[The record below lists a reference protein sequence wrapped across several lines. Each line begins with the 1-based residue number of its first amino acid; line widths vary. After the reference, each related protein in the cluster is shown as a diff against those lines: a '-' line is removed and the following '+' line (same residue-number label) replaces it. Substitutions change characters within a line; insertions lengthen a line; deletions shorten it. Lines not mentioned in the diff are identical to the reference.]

1 VVVVVVVVVVSLALT
16 RVVCAR
22 RIGDTGRR
30 GRHRRGATDP
40 WHVGGRKQLL
50 NVARRATDSV
60 GVMSPRRVIAAIGRS
75 LITAGVLLLL
85 FVAYQLWGTGIAHAQ
100 RQNKA
105 EKAFEAALAA
115 AATDP
120 AQVTT
125 PPDTTPVTEPPAPTT
140 VSANPDTVVI
150 GDVTSTLPPVTTST
164 LPKVRAGRSKQQ
176 RPAQGK
182 VLGRLVIKRIK
193 LNQLVVEGSDKES
206 LKTGPGHYQRTPMPG
221 QPGNSA
227 IACHRTTYG
236 APCFN
241 LHLLKGGDEILV
253 QTLQG
258 SFRYLVQKSWRVG
271 PKDSTVLA
279 DTPEEN
285 VLTLTTCDPQYSAA
299 RRLIV
304 RAVLDGPAL
313 PSDLYVEPDPVVIP
327 PTVVAPE
334 TEADGGDTIAFDL
347 VTDSVASSVTDATP
361 TSDVVAVESPSA
373 PAAEL
378 QTTDPEGTGPLWSL
392 FWFHGHRST
401 WVAMLGF
408 AAVCAAIW
416 LAVWRL
422 ARKRRFIG
430 QALIY
435 LPAFVVFFAP
445 PLFFCFENVA
455 RLLPDSV

>member
-1 VVVVVVVVVVSLALT
+1 MAGADDTVAGSDARPGAFGRIT
-16 RVVCAR
+16 R
-22 RIGDTGRR
+22 TEP
-30 GRHRRGATDP
+30 T
-40 WHVGGRKQLL
+40 L
-50 NVARRATDSV
+50 NVAPQTADSV

-85 FVAYQLWGTGIAHAQ
+85 FVAYQLWGTGIAQAQ

-115 AATDP
+115 ASTDP
-120 AQVTT
+120 AQITT
-125 PPDTTPVTEPPAPTT
+125 PPDTTPVTEPPPTPTT
-140 VSANPDTVVI
+140 VGPNPDTVVI
-150 GDVTSTLPPVTTST
+150 GDVTTTLPPVTTST
-164 LPKVRAGRSKQQ
+164 LPKVRDGRSKQK

-193 LNQLVVEGSDKES
+193 LNQFVVEGSDQES

-221 QPGNSA
+221 QPGNAA

-241 LHLLKGGDEILV
+241 LHLLKTGDEILV

-258 SFRYLVQKSWRVG
+258 SFRYLVQKSWKVG
-271 PKDSTVLA
+271 PRDSTVLA

-313 PSDLYVEPDPVVIP
+313 PSDLYVEPEPEVVP
-327 PTVVAPE
+327 ATAVAPQ
-334 TEADGGDTIAFDL
+334 TEADGGDTVAIDP
-347 VTDSVASSVTDATP
+347 TIDSALDTAPSSVTYAPP
-361 TSDVVAVESPSA
+361 TTEAAVAVSPA
-373 PAAEL
+373 DPAAPTAEL
-378 QTTDPEGTGPLWSL
+378 LTTDPTGTGPLWSL

-401 WVAMLGF
+401 WLSMLGF
-408 AAVCAAIW
+408 AAVCAGVW

-422 ARKRRFIG
+422 ARGRRFLG
-430 QALIY
+430 QVLIY
-435 LPAFVVFFAP
+435 LPAFAVLFAP
-445 PLFFCFENVA
+445 ALFFCFENVA